1 MRTVLYMAT
10 LSAIRHN
17 PVIRS
22 YHHQLRQRGKLAKV
36 AIVACM
42 RKLLHIL
49 NAMMRDQQPWV
60 HAGQTA

>member
-1 MRTVLYMAT
+1 MAT
-10 LSAIRHN
+10 RSAIRHT

-22 YHHQLRQRGKLAKV
+22 YHSQLRQRGKLAKV
-36 AIVACM
+36 AIIACM

-49 NAMMRDQQPWV
+49 NAMMRDQQPWT